1 MELHIVWQTDLFSFV
16 LKRQN
21 RRLYLVAFLDDH
33 SRFVVSY
40 GLHAS
45 SSTALVIEAL
55 EAGLANYG
63 VPEEILTD
71 NGPQYVTWRGKSQ
84 FTKQLEKRGIR
95 QIVAKPKRPQTLGKI
110 ERFWGTL
117 WRELLSGAVFVD
129 LADARQRIGWFIDY
143 YNFLRTHSG
152 IDGLVPA
159 DRFFGV
165 GSQLLE
171 TLQARLASNSLEL
184 ARHGQPKN
192 PFYLTGQVSGQAF
205 SVHAQG
211 ERLLLTREGSPQQ
224 EIELAAPSPEDPAA
238 SSAAAP
244 PEPICPHGAPES
256 WPDEPAE
263 AAPPA
268 PGDEPVIDKLRDEL
282 GQEPGDT
289 DESEV
294 L

>member
-1 MELHIVWQTDLFSFV
+1 MA
-16 LKRQN
+16 R
-21 RRLYLVAFLDDH
+21 
-33 SRFVVSY
+33 
-40 GLHAS
+40 
-45 SSTALVIEAL
+45 
-55 EAGLANYG
+55 
-63 VPEEILTD
+63 
-71 NGPQYVTWRGKSQ
+71 
-84 FTKQLEKRGIR
+84 
-95 QIVAKPKRPQTLGKI
+95 
-110 ERFWGTL
+110 
-117 WRELLSGAVFVD
+117 LLSGAVFVD
-129 LADARQRIGWFIDY
+129 LANARQRIGWFIDY
-143 YNFLRTHSG
+143 YNFLRTHSEST
-152 IDGLVPA
+152 VWCRPT
-159 DRFFGV
+159 
-165 GSQLLE
+165 GS
-171 TLQARLASNSLEL
+171 LASAVSCC
-184 ARHGQPKN
+184 RHSKRGWRRTAWSWPAGQPKN

-256 WPDEPAE
+256 WPGEPAE

-268 PGDEPVIDKLRDEL
+268 PGDEMVIDKLRDEL